1 MKIYTW
7 PADSKMLRQVS
18 QPVETPDEQLVAD
31 MFNAMYMAGGVGLAA
46 IQVGIPKR
54 LFVMGVGRMELAFYN
69 PVVVERLGKA
79 APVEEGCLSLPGI
92 YEKVKR
98 FPAVVVE
105 HGFSGNRRREQFGGL
120 AAQIIQHELEHVSGM
135 LFLDN
140 LSDFKKQRIFEKAL
154 KLRK

>member
-120 AAQIIQHELEHVSGM
+120 AAQVIEHETEHLDGVLLPDHFSELKRGM
-135 LFLDN
+135 MRKK
-140 LSDFKKQRIFEKAL
+140 LSK
-154 KLRK
+154 